1 MTRLDAA
8 RERLERAVARLE
20 QAVAEGTIR
29 GNEADPSLR
38 EALDGV
44 RTDYEALQEIA
55 QTVRRQ
61 LDSAIHRLENLLEH

>member
-8 RERLERAVARLE
+8 KERLERAVARLE
-20 QAVAEGTIR
+20 QAVAERAARTNG
-29 GNEADPSLR
+29 ADPRLR

-55 QTVRRQ
+55 QTVRQR
-61 LDSAIHRLENLLEH
+61 LDVAIHRLENLLEH